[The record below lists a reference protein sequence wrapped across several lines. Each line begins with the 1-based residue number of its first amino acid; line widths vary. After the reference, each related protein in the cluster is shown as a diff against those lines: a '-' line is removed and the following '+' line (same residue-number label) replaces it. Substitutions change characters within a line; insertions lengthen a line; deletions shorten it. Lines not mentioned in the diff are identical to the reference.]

1 MYIRMYS
8 PSRFEWDETKSEATR
23 AARGFDFS
31 FASQVFEGP
40 TLERVDDRA
49 DYGETRSI
57 AIGVAEGEH
66 LTVVYTDRVE
76 FGETL
81 RRIISA
87 RRSNAHERQTYQKA
101 IREAQS
107 EPG

>member
-1 MYIRMYS
+1 MYIRLYS
-8 PSRFEWDETKSEATR
+8 PSRFEWDIRKSEATR

-31 FASQVFEGP
+31 FARRVFDGP
-40 TLERVDDRA
+40 TLERVDDRE
-49 DYGETRSI
+49 DYGETRTI
-57 AIGVAEGEH
+57 AIGVADGVL

-76 FGETL
+76 LGEII

-101 IREAQS
+101 IEEAQS